1 MGLTEVLD
9 LRRHVSLE
17 EVARFNSRFVP
28 EKRLSDLRFL
38 QWKYRM
44 EKPNGDEITRHYA
57 MLNEKGEIAGQISVQ
72 PMVAWLGER
81 WEECQYW
88 GDWHVDPAH
97 RGIGLELLSHVM
109 EQKSLVLLTGASRLA
124 YTIYE
129 RMKFLLLPIDQRFV
143 FNCRPWTTIVR
154 SISSPRRAVR
164 EFLTWLEKPFARVKR
179 PSLKPGYE
187 LSEQRSIDPDLLVGW
202 ESDISRDTVFVR
214 RERWVFSWLLDQFPF
229 PEFRLVVLSLGG
241 QQIGYVLL
249 HVRKRE
255 DGLVEG
261 KIVDLFARGWNW
273 DYLVAL
279 FREGTHRLCEL
290 GVHVIR
296 YHATHPTF
304 VSLAEA
310 NGFRRVGIQSIIAY
324 GPLTAVLNSRETS
337 LHMTYYDHDEAY
349 Y

>member
-1 MGLTEVLD
+1 MGLNEIVN
-9 LRRHVSLE
+9 LRSQVSLAE
-17 EVARFNSRFVP
+17 IQRFNSVFVS

-38 QWKYRM
+38 EWKYRTG
-44 EKPNGDEITRHYA
+44 KPNGDEITEHYGL
-57 MLNEKGEIAGQISVQ
+57 LNERGEIAGQISTQ
-72 PMVAWLGER
+72 PMEVWLGGQ
-81 WEECQYW
+81 WQKCQYW
-88 GDWHVDPAH
+88 GDWYRDPAYK
-97 RGIGLELLSHVM
+97 GLGLKLLRYVLK
-109 EQKSLVLLTGASRLA
+109 QKPLLLASGASRLA
-124 YTIYE
+124 FLIYE
-129 RMKFLLLPIDQRFV
+129 RMKFVLLPIDQRFV

-179 PSLKPGYE
+179 PSLEPGYE

-324 GPLTAVLNSRETS
+324 GPLTAVLSSRETS